1 MTIDR
6 TVVSMINSEE
16 YFGSYPYWIET
27 GVQTV
32 PVGQAAITTALS
44 SNTSLETNRRR
55 RKYIATGVRIRRI
68 RLNNQS
74 FLFKKASVNLT
85 GPSVAPITSMD
96 TGTVPA
102 ETVLKNSVTAF
113 GKRMRKTNTT
123 SANKAAEKAEAE
135 TRKHSEYM

>member
-32 PVGQAAITTALS
+32 PVGHAAITTALS
-44 SNTSLETNRRR
+44 RSTSLETNIRR
-55 RKYIATGVRIRRI
+55 RKYIATGVRIKRI

-113 GKRMRKTNTT
+113 VKRMRKTNTT